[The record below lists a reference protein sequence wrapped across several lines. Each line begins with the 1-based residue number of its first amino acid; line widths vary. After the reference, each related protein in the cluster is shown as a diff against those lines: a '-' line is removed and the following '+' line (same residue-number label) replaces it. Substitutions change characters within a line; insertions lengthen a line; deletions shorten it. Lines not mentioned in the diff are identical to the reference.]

1 MDEFLNDAFEPIK
14 ISRSELKRL
23 LERIASLWPA
33 TICCTDKAYGLE
45 SFSCRSI
52 VPLGRTARD
61 NFELVDW
68 GVHQEIAGIA
78 LDFMGMAIKHS
89 AKYLT
94 LVEISNIDYDTIIG
108 NMNARDD
115 IIITS
120 D

>member
-1 MDEFLNDAFEPIK
+1 MVWRVFRVDQSFPSGALHVTTSN
-14 ISRSELKRL
+14 
-23 LERIASLWPA
+23 SL
-33 TICCTDKAYGLE
+33 I
-45 SFSCRSI
+45 
-52 VPLGRTARD
+52 
-61 NFELVDW
+61 

-108 NMNARDD
+108 NMYARDD

>member
-1 MDEFLNDAFEPIK
+1 MDEFLNDALEPIK

-33 TICCTDKAYGLE
+33 TICCTNKEYGLE
-45 SFSCRSI
+45 SFTCRSI

>member
-1 MDEFLNDAFEPIK
+1 LPQ
-14 ISRSELKRL
+14 
-23 LERIASLWPA
+23 
-33 TICCTDKAYGLE
+33 
-45 SFSCRSI
+45 
-52 VPLGRTARD
+52 
-61 NFELVDW
+61 
-68 GVHQEIAGIA
+68 QEIAGIA